1 MGYGAAMIDLAFPR
15 APVVAFALAGS
26 LALLLCLAPPVAGA
40 RAADLTP
47 HEARYDLSL
56 LEIKGANTGSA
67 GGVFLVRIAKTCAGW
82 RLDTDLQAA
91 IETEDQGEMRI
102 ANRSRYDETIADDG
116 AGGTLAFRQRQEING
131 RLFSETR
138 GDARRSATGGVVEF
152 ERPRGLTLDLPA
164 GVQFPVSGALV
175 SMRGLFDGE
184 RLVSQRLFDGG
195 EEGAMLVVD
204 LAAGAPEAPTGEIAG
219 DAELAQGRMLRAVTS
234 FFPLAEPDSAP
245 VYTYIGDLFE
255 NGVTGRMTLDLGL
268 AVMEAELTAVRR
280 LEPPGC

>member
-1 MGYGAAMIDLAFPR
+1 MMTRLTRRVSAAAFTLA
-15 APVVAFALAGS
+15 AALAPS
-26 LALLLCLAPPVAGA
+26 LAPAPFAD
-40 RAADLTP
+40 AAQAAALVP

-56 LEIKGANTGSA
+56 LEIKGANKGSA
-67 GGVFLVRIAKTCAGW
+67 SGVFLVRIARTCAGW

-91 IETEDQGEMRI
+91 IETEDQGELRI
-102 ANRSRYDETIADDG
+102 ANRSRYDETLAQDG
-116 AGGTLAFRQRQEING
+116 ARGTLAFRQRQEING

-138 GDARRSATGGVVEF
+138 GEARRDPSGGVAEF

-175 SMRGLFDGE
+175 SMRGLFRGE

-204 LAAGAPEAPTGEIAG
+204 LAAGAPSPPSGAIEG
-219 DAELAQGRMLRAVTS
+219 DADLATGRMLRAVTS
-234 FFPLAEPDSAP
+234 FFPLDQPDSAP
-245 VYTYIGDLFE
+245 VYTYIGDLYE

-268 AVMEAELTAVRR
+268 AVMEAELTALRR
-280 LEPPGC
+280 LDPPAC